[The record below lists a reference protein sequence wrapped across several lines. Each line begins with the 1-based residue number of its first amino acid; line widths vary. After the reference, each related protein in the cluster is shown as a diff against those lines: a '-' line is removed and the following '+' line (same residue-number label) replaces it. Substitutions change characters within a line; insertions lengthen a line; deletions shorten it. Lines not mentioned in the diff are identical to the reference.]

1 VLAPPPKLA
10 QAISQ
15 LNAVEGGFS
24 FCAAALLLF
33 YCCSASG
40 AVVMADVMKRMFLL

>member
-1 VLAPPPKLA
+1 LPHPPTLAES
-10 QAISQ
+10 ISL
-15 LNAVEGGFS
+15 LNAVEDGFS
-24 FCAAALLLF
+24 FYAAALLLF